1 MNYSLIRPL
10 IYRER
15 KSLEEF
21 NVLDEHK
28 DIMVNAFLYDR
39 LLKIDY
45 LHPKHDYATEETLR
59 IFNDV
64 HFFMTCF
71 FLDETPLAHYADYR
85 KIPNPNQQKDKLSH
99 YRTVV
104 ELSMIYVILQ
114 CWHKTDWF
122 RQKIYHDKFFVVLN
136 GEIEKIVSNNHITD
150 DTNIAK
156 TLTSKSFYY
165 RFLMSIHRDFAPRDI
180 QEVVDGK
187 ESLKD
192 CLAVGEDISKAV
204 NLLCKDN
211 TQKLGLIAR
220 LLEPEEK
227 GYGAFSDPIPDA
239 YRSLHELRSE
249 LTGQPLPA
257 KLPFEKFKFPAPPMM
272 GTPPELLEPVEKD
285 DETEKMQARINELEE
300 LFSEQSSEIK
310 RLREENAELR
320 KKNEGDDEDCS
331 DLDDIQRMGIDER
344 IIFFS
349 SAMGVSLAPE
359 LISQKRLAVLI
370 SKLSGDSVESIR
382 TRIVALN
389 TEEKKV
395 RDNKLDG
402 YSESTRE
409 AATHVYEYLE
419 AVAKTETCKTKLMK
433 DIMKNIDLVYQLCK
447 EKGE

>member
-15 KSLEEF
+15 KKLEEF
-21 NVLDEHK
+21 NVFNGHK
-28 DIMVNAFLYDR
+28 KFIVNAFLYDR

-45 LHPKHDYATEETLR
+45 LHPKHDYATEETRR

-64 HFFMTCF
+64 HFFMTLF
-71 FLDETPLAHYADYR
+71 FLDENPLAHYADYR
-85 KIPNPNQQKDKLSH
+85 KIPNPNQQKDDLSQH
-99 YRTVV
+99 RTVV

-122 RQKIYHDKFFVVLN
+122 KQKFNHDKFFEVLS

-156 TLTSKSFYY
+156 TLISESFYY
-165 RFLMSIHRDFAPRDI
+165 RFTMYIDRDFAPRNI

-192 CLAVGEDISKAV
+192 CLAVGKDISEAV

-220 LLEPEEK
+220 LLEPEEE
-227 GYGAFSDPIPDA
+227 GYGAFSAPIPDA

-285 DETEKMQARINELEE
+285 DETEKMQARINELKKQLKKAQEE
-300 LFSEQSSEIK
+300 KLRLQQEYEQ
-310 RLREENAELR
+310 
-320 KKNEGDDEDCS
+320 
-331 DLDDIQRMGIDER
+331 
-344 IIFFS
+344 
-349 SAMGVSLAPE
+349 
-359 LISQKRLAVLI
+359 
-370 SKLSGDSVESIR
+370 KLSDAKTQKQE
-382 TRIVALN
+382 L
-389 TEEKKV
+389 EKKV
-395 RDNKLDG
+395 EELQKQRSTAVEEMTIELFTPLFN
-402 YSESTRE
+402 SE
-409 AATHVYEYLE
+409 
-419 AVAKTETCKTKLMK
+419 ETARAFYK
-433 DIMKNIDLVYQLCK
+433 DIYGKDDPDIADVVVSYKDKFGAKVKNRDIYRPMHAAKIYQGIDKNFDAALRDRGFRGPLK
-447 EKGE
+447 

>member
-71 FLDETPLAHYADYR
+71 FLDENPLAHYADYR
-85 KIPNPNQQKDKLSH
+85 KIPNPNQQEDKLSQR
-99 YRTVV
+99 RTVV

-114 CWHKTDWF
+114 CCHRTNWF
-122 RQKIYHDKFFVVLN
+122 KQKINHAKFFEVLS
-136 GEIEKIVSNNHITD
+136 GEID
-150 DTNIAK
+150 DIIHSYYSHYNIAHI
-156 TLTSKSFYY
+156 LTSECECRDFI
-165 RFLMSIHRDFAPRDI
+165 MSIDYDFAPRDI
-180 QEVVDGK
+180 QEVIDGK

-192 CLAVGEDISKAV
+192 CLAVGKDICKAV

-227 GYGAFSDPIPDA
+227 GYGAFSAPIPDA

-257 KLPFEKFKFPAPPMM
+257 KLPFEKFKLPAPPMM

-285 DETEKMQARINELEE
+285 DETEKMQARINELKNKLKKAQEE
-300 LFSEQSSEIK
+300 KLRLQQEYEQ
-310 RLREENAELR
+310 
-320 KKNEGDDEDCS
+320 
-331 DLDDIQRMGIDER
+331 
-344 IIFFS
+344 
-349 SAMGVSLAPE
+349 
-359 LISQKRLAVLI
+359 
-370 SKLSGDSVESIR
+370 KLSDAKTQKQE
-382 TRIVALN
+382 L
-389 TEEKKV
+389 EKKV
-395 RDNKLDG
+395 EELQKQASTSQSLTTVEEMTIELFTTLFNSEETARAFYNDIYGKDDPGIADVVVSYKDKFGAKVKNRDI
-402 YSESTRE
+402 YRPMH
-409 AATHVYEYLE
+409 AAKIYQGI
-419 AVAKTETCKTKLMK
+419 
-433 DIMKNIDLVYQLCK
+433 DKNFDAALRDRGFRGPLK
-447 EKGE
+447 